1 MIKNIIILDDHPIFQ
16 AGLKMVIDPESM
28 LRVIDMC
35 RTAKELLFSLRIRP
49 ADILLVDCSCLGSE
63 SELPAL
69 IQRLQQHQPHIAL
82 ILMGD
87 SISHQNI
94 AEQCYSIIEGYIC
107 KTLPVESFL
116 TELHRVRRKLDREF
130 GNSRENDVAMGFDV
144 PFVSQRLTIKEKT
157 VIKHLLNGLSVTQ
170 IAEHL
175 NRSVKT
181 ISTQK
186 RQAMIKL
193 DIKNNR
199 DLFELKIHEL

>member
-16 AGLKMVIDPESM
+16 AGLKMVIDPQSL
-28 LRVIDMC
+28 LRVIDIC
-35 RTAKELLFSLRIRP
+35 RTAEELLFSLSIRS
-49 ADILLVDCSCLGSE
+49 ADILLLDCSCFGGDSKIPE
-63 SELPAL
+63 L
-69 IQRLQQHQPHIAL
+69 IQRLHQYQPHVGL

-87 SISHQNI
+87 SLSHQNI
-94 AEQCYSIIEGYIC
+94 AEQCYAMIEGYIC

-130 GNSRENDVAMGFDV
+130 GNSRGNDRAMRFDV

-157 VIKHLLNGLSVTQ
+157 VMKHLLNGLSVTQ

-181 ISTQK
+181 ISSQK

-193 DIKNNR
+193 NIKNNR

>member
-16 AGLKMVIDPESM
+16 AGLKMVIDPEPM
-28 LRVIDMC
+28 LKVIDIC
-35 RTAKELLFSLRIRP
+35 RTGEELLFSLSIGP
-49 ADILLVDCSCLGSE
+49 ADILLLDCSCPGGE
-63 SELPAL
+63 TKIPAL
-69 IQRLQQHQPHIAL
+69 VQRLHQQQPNAAL

-87 SISHQNI
+87 SLSHQNI
-94 AEQCYSIIEGYIC
+94 AEQCYPMIEGYLC
-107 KTLPVESFL
+107 KTLPAESFL
-116 TELHRVRRKLDREF
+116 TVLHRVRRKLD
-130 GNSRENDVAMGFDV
+130 GGVSHSRINNRVIRFDV